1 MFNACHGGDGKN
13 RMSEIKV
20 SIIVPVY
27 NAENFL
33 TACLESLIGQTMKEL
48 EIICVNDGSTD
59 ESLEILKEYHKKD
72 ARLKVISNSCNMGQP
87 TSRNKAIKT
96 ARGKYIQFVDAD
108 DFIEKETVKDL
119 FELAEEKNADMCYMG
134 MQIHMED
141 GLDVKAVSTGISGQY
156 PDIYDGKELLQIFT
170 ENHEFF
176 YYTWSVFYR
185 SSFLR
190 ENKLLYRELVC
201 GQGGNFIPRCLCKA
215 KRVIV
220 CNKGYYHYR
229 VHNASITHTEKAQKE
244 LLYGKIMRYTDM
256 LQNFAQDEKSSE
268 LECFLDETYRK
279 LIGGI
284 QGLTYDEKIELESR
298 MPSNFARHIFHIL
311 CKEGQAYKID
321 LSKDMIAE
329 IRKKKY
335 VLIYGAGYASKD
347 VIESMQQNEIEILG
361 FAVTKRKKD
370 KTCLFGHHI
379 YEIQELSQYKE
390 EAIVLVAA
398 NKKYNM
404 EIQEILDKNKFKD
417 YIFLN
422 IEI

>member
-1 MFNACHGGDGKN
+1 
-13 RMSEIKV
+13 MSEIKV

-27 NAENFL
+27 NAEAFL
-33 TACLESLIGQTMKEL
+33 IECLESLIGQTLEEL

-59 ESLEILKEYHKKD
+59 RSLSILEEYHRKD
-72 ARLKVISNSCNMGQP
+72 GRLKVLSNPCNMGQP
-87 TSRNKAIKT
+87 TSRNKAIKE

-108 DFIEKETVKDL
+108 DFIEKETAKNL

-141 GLDVKAVSTGISGQY
+141 GLDVKAVPTGISGQY
-156 PDIYDGKELLQIFT
+156 PDVYNGKELLQIFT
-170 ENHEFF
+170 LNNEFF
-176 YYTWSVFYR
+176 YYTWSVFYSR
-185 SSFLR
+185 SFLKDN
-190 ENKLLYRELVC
+190 ELVYRELVC

-220 CNKGYYHYR
+220 CNKKYYHYR
-229 VHNASITHTEKAQKE
+229 VHNASITHTEKAPKE
-244 LLYGKIMRYTDM
+244 LLYGKIMRYADM
-256 LQNFAQDEKSSE
+256 LQNFANDEKSSE

-284 QGLTYDEKIELESR
+284 QGLTYDEKMELESR
-298 MPSNFARHIFHIL
+298 MPSNFAKHIFRIL
-311 CKEGQAYKID
+311 CKEGQVYKID

-335 VLIYGAGYASKD
+335 VIIYGAGYASRD
-347 VIESMQQNEIEILG
+347 VIEFMQQNEIEILG
-361 FAVTKRKKD
+361 FAVTKKKD

-379 YEIQELSQYKE
+379 YEIQELSRYKE
-390 EAIVLVAA
+390 EAIILVAA
-398 NKKYNM
+398 NKKYNE
-404 EIQEILDKNKFKD
+404 EIQEILEKNRFND

>member
-1 MFNACHGGDGKN
+1 
-13 RMSEIKV
+13 MSDIKV

-27 NAENFL
+27 NAEKFL
-33 TACLESLIGQTMKEL
+33 ADCLKSLIGQTLEEL

-59 ESLEILKEYHKKD
+59 KSLSILEEYHRKD
-72 ARLKVISNSCNMGQP
+72 TRLKVISNTCNRGQYA
-87 TSRNKAIKT
+87 SKNKAIKE
-96 ARGKYIQFVDAD
+96 AKGKYIQFVDAD
-108 DFIEKETVKDL
+108 DFIEKETAKNL
-119 FELAEEKNADMCYMG
+119 FELAEEKNSDMCYMG

-141 GLDVKAVSTGISGQY
+141 GLDVKAVPTSISGQY
-156 PDIYDGKELLQIFT
+156 PDVYGGKELLQIFT

-176 YYTWSVFYR
+176 YYSSSVFYR

-190 ENKLLYRELVC
+190 DNELFYRELIC
-201 GQGGNFIPRCLCKA
+201 GEGGNLIPRCLCKA

-220 CNKGYYHYR
+220 CNKEYYHYR
-229 VHNASITHTEKAQKE
+229 VHNASITHTEEAQKE

-256 LQNFAQDEKSSE
+256 LQIFAKDEKSSE
-268 LECFLDETYRK
+268 LECFLDETYKK

-284 QGLTYDEKIELESR
+284 QGLTYGEMIELEGR

-311 CKEGQAYKID
+311 CKEGQTYKID

-329 IRKKKY
+329 IKKKKY
-335 VLIYGAGYASKD
+335 VIIYGAGYASKD
-347 VIESMQQNEIEILG
+347 VIEFMQQNEIEILG

-379 YEIQELSQYKE
+379 YEIQELSRYKD

-404 EIQEILDKNKFKD
+404 EIQEILEKEKFTT
-417 YIFLN
+417 YVFLN
-422 IEI
+422 VEI